1 MILGSSLNLSFS
13 WSWFSTV
20 LSSTP
25 HTAIIV
31 SQLNNWLT
39 FTTSGFNFIYAVIL
53 RLLICLSPLSSIGA
67 VIKSGELEIEC
78 GLQLLLL
85 ESRRNIEPKEIP
97 SCLIP
102 CLLLGF
108 TWELEILVT
117 TMTTE
122 CLKTRYSSFLSL
134 VEWVLHLNNQ
144 GYHRD
149 FNNNWSSQQVWV
161 EYLTVSTRGLNPHL

>member
-1 MILGSSLNLSFS
+1 MILGLSLNLSFS

-25 HTAIIV
+25 HTAVIV

-53 RLLICLSPLSSIGA
+53 RLLICLLPLSSIRA
-67 VIKSGELEIEC
+67 VIKSGKLEIEC

-85 ESRRNIEPKEIP
+85 ESRRNMEPKEVP

-102 CLLLGF
+102 CLLVVF
-108 TWELEILVT
+108 TRELEMLVT
-117 TMTTE
+117 TLTTE
-122 CLKTRYSSFLSL
+122 CLKTCYSSFLSL
-134 VEWVLHLNNQ
+134 VERVFHLNNLR
-144 GYHRD
+144 YHRD

-161 EYLTVSTRGLNPHL
+161 EYPIVSTRGS

>member
-25 HTAIIV
+25 HTAIIL
-31 SQLNNWLT
+31 SQLNNW
-39 FTTSGFNFIYAVIL
+39 FTISGFNFIYAVIL

-102 CLLLGF
+102 CLLVVF

-117 TMTTE
+117 TLTTE

-134 VEWVLHLNNQ
+134 VERVFHLNNQ
-144 GYHRD
+144 GCHRD